1 MVEWKNNTKLKI
13 IRKHLGSEHHWVN
26 LILHNRGK
34 ILVGVEILCFCS
46 SILSQSSFPYLS
58 LFMLLGPLSHSNPLI
73 SLFLNHNL
81 SHVLRLLKMCPG
93 VRMKIIG
100 PVITFICRSQRSTLA
115 LLQSLLEL
123 QFSAQNKKKQII
135 FISL

>member
-1 MVEWKNNTKLKI
+1 MGEWKNNTKLKI

-26 LILHNRGK
+26 LILHK
-34 ILVGVEILCFCS
+34 SLVGVEILCFCS

-73 SLFLNHNL
+73 SHFLNHNL

-123 QFSAQNKKKQII
+123 QFSAKNKKSRL
-135 FISL
+135 FL